1 MSDVQLFSFSVRR
14 GLPRLAAAE
23 GLFLFGIKKK
33 QKMPAEN
40 FSFEGSCA
48 ARTVQPEKFVRPDL
62 SKTGIQCYGSAGW
75 KCESR

>member
-1 MSDVQLFSFSVRR
+1 MTYNRFLLSY
-14 GLPRLAAAE
+14 GAALPRLTAAE

-48 ARTVQPEKFVRPDL
+48 A
-62 SKTGIQCYGSAGW
+62 
-75 KCESR
+75 

>member
-1 MSDVQLFSFSVRR
+1 MSDVQLFSFPYNR

-40 FSFEGSCA
+40 FSLKA
-48 ARTVQPEKFVRPDL
+48 VVRL
-62 SKTGIQCYGSAGW
+62 EQCSLKNLLG
-75 KCESR
+75 RI

>member
-1 MSDVQLFSFSVRR
+1 MTYSCFLLSYGAV
-14 GLPRLAAAE
+14 LPRLTAAE

-40 FSFEGSCA
+40 FSFEGTSA

-62 SKTGIQCYGSAGW
+62 SRTGIPCYGLAGW
-75 KCESR
+75 KCESS